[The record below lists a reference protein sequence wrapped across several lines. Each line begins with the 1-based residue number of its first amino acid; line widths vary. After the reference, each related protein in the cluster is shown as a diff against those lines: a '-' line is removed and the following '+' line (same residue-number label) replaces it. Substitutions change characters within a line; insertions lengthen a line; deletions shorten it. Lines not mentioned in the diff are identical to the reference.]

1 MRTDN
6 YDYLSKSSVGPSS
19 MTFKKSP
26 NKYVYSES
34 RPEEIPYMEKSMTSP
49 SRKEWAPNDY
59 TGVRKVS

>member
-26 NKYVYSES
+26 NKYGYSES
-34 RPEEIPYMEKSMTSP
+34 RPEEIPYM
-49 SRKEWAPNDY
+49 
-59 TGVRKVS
+59 